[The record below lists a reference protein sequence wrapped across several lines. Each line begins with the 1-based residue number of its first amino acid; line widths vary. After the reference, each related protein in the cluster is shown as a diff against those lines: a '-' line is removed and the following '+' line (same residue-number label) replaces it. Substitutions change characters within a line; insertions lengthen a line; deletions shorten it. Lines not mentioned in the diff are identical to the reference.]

1 MICNFFRFKDDNIL
15 NSQLCVQQG
24 QQSEFLCWLMSL
36 YWKTISR
43 TNKGMSRDP
52 LTAVNTAETPGKGLN
67 NKWKHK
73 KCMIYINIHTNIV
86 KDNAI

>member
-1 MICNFFRFKDDNIL
+1 
-15 NSQLCVQQG
+15 
-24 QQSEFLCWLMSL
+24 
-36 YWKTISR
+36 
-43 TNKGMSRDP
+43 MSRDP

-73 KCMIYINIHTNIV
+73 KSMIYINIHTNIV